1 MGLPENFVEELD
13 LAITS
18 AAAENDPVE
27 PDGSPGEPGDEG
39 KEESVTLATQEG
51 DEVTHDLPSE
61 DEQEEQAPKPSE
73 NDADSGDPESESHE
87 DGTEGDA
94 GEVEG
99 DQSTEPTPA
108 ASVISDYAMAR
119 AADVGITS
127 AHANEFSS
135 GEELLAEV
143 RHLENTAVTAVAKA
157 KEPLAPEADP
167 KSSLAG
173 ALSDL
178 DPEKYEP
185 EVVEMFNDLKGVL
198 QEQQKTI
205 ESFQETQNSTAAAGQ
220 ASADR
225 EARQWFDSEVS
236 NLGEDFSEALGKG
249 SYGDLTP
256 GSSQLAKRDDIARQ
270 CAVLMAGYEASGL
283 QSPTREELFRVS
295 SRLVLTDEYE
305 SLHDKEVS
313 AGLKKRSSQHISR
326 ASGKK
331 TKSTQSPEDAIAAML
346 DEKYPR

>member
-1 MGLPENFVEELD
+1 MALPENFTEELD

-27 PDGSPGEPGDEG
+27 PDSSPDEPGDEG
-39 KEESVTLATQEG
+39 KEEAVTHATQEG
-51 DEVTHDLPSE
+51 GEVTYDLPSE
-61 DEQEEQAPKPSE
+61 DGQEEQAPKPSE
-73 NDADSGDPESESHE
+73 DDTDSGDSESGSHE

-94 GEVEG
+94 GEAEG
-99 DQSTEPTPA
+99 DQPKEEAPA
-108 ASVISDYAMAR
+108 ASVISDEALTMAVR
-119 AADVGITS
+119 AGIS
-127 AHANEFSS
+127 VEDANRFSS
-135 GEELLAEV
+135 DVSLARVVSLIADAELASRVAIE
-143 RHLENTAVTAVAKA
+143 RLESTSEKQA
-157 KEPLAPEADP
+157 
-167 KSSLAG
+167 SSLVD
-173 ALSDL
+173 ALPDL

-185 EVVEMFNDLKGVL
+185 EAIEMFNSLKDVL
-198 QEQQKTI
+198 LEQQKTI
-205 ESFQETQNSTAAAGQ
+205 ESFQETQNSAAAAGQ
-220 ASADR
+220 ASADQ
-225 EARQWFDSEVS
+225 EARQWFDSEVA

-249 SYGDLTP
+249 NFGDLAP
-256 GSSQLAKRDDIARQ
+256 GSSQLAKRNKIAEH
-270 CAVLMAGYEASGL
+270 CSVLMAGYRETGL